1 MTAAVFLPCTDLTAN
16 VSQKQDHI
24 TLGNSVLSA
33 MAMERNL
40 AKVLVLLLLRWQLS
54 ASVVLGKCY
63 FLELMEAVLESIPSL
78 FS

>member
-1 MTAAVFLPCTDLTAN
+1 
-16 VSQKQDHI
+16 
-24 TLGNSVLSA
+24 